1 MRLIFAVRGGRLTPH
16 SHLLFPPHPGHMT
29 RNPLTR
35 VHAIPNTQSIVM
47 NETWFCGEMN
57 RQLQEKFNMDKDF
70 TCDFTDSWSQTPG
83 PPGFN
88 TEDPLQQEHWKS
100 ETTILWE
107 MTTSREDSFS
117 FMTIDD
123 ILEEN
128 TRLKLENQWLN
139 DVISSNITHLT

>member
-1 MRLIFAVRGGRLTPH
+1 
-16 SHLLFPPHPGHMT
+16 
-29 RNPLTR
+29 
-35 VHAIPNTQSIVM
+35 
-47 NETWFCGEMN
+47 
-57 RQLQEKFNMDKDF
+57 MDKDF

-100 ETTILWE
+100 ETGILWE

-128 TRLKLENQWLN
+128 TRLKVENQWLN